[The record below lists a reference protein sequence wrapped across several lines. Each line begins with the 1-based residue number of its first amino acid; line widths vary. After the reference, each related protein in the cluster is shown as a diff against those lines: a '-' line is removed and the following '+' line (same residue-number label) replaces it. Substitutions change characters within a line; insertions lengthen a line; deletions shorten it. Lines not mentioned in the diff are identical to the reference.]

1 LTATRRVA
9 WSEWTGGRDGDG
21 AVIGVFDVGYA
32 DDAAVVG
39 CLGIAEFEDAVP
51 VDEWVVEVS
60 PVGPYVPG
68 QFWMRELDPL
78 LCGVGAAP
86 IDLSVCVI
94 DAYVDLGEDQTP
106 GLGRILYERTG
117 IPVIGV
123 AKSRYPG
130 TPAEC
135 EVRRGSSMRPLY
147 VSAAGFDP
155 DEAKGCVERMAGG
168 GRVPTMIRRAD
179 LLSRGAMPRQ

>member
-1 LTATRRVA
+1 MLVGP
-9 WSEWTGGRDGDG
+9 SELAGRDADG
-21 AVIGVFDVGYA
+21 AVIGIFDVAYA

-39 CLGIAEFEDAVP
+39 CLSIAEFADAVP
-51 VDEWVVEVS
+51 LDEWVVEVC

-78 LCGVGAAP
+78 LRGVAAATS
-86 IDLSVCVI
+86 DLSVCVI
-94 DAYVDLGEDQTP
+94 DAYVDLGQEQTP
-106 GLGRILYERTG
+106 GLGRILSERTG

-130 TPAEC
+130 TPREC
-135 EVRRGSSMRPLY
+135 EVRRGSSRRPLY
-147 VSAAGFDP
+147 VSAAGFDK
-155 DEAKGCVERMAGG
+155 DEAKGCIKRMAGD

-179 LLSRGAMPRQ
+179 LLSRGSMPRQ

>member
-1 LTATRRVA
+1 MAVVTSAAT
-9 WSEWTGGRDGDG
+9 
-21 AVIGVFDVGYA
+21 VIGVFDVGYA

-39 CLGIAEFEDAVP
+39 CLSIAEFEDTVP
-51 VDEWVVEVS
+51 VDEWVVDVS
-60 PVGPYVPG
+60 SVGPYVPG

-78 LCGVGAAP
+78 LRGVAAAAY
-86 IDLSVCVI
+86 DLSVCVV

-106 GLGRILYERTG
+106 GLGRILFERTG

-130 TPAEC
+130 TPQEC
-135 EVRRGSSMRPLY
+135 EVRRGSSKRPLY
-147 VSAAGFDP
+147 VTTAGFDQ
-155 DEAKGCVERMAGG
+155 DEAKRCVERMAGV

-179 LLSRGAMPRQ
+179 LLSRGSSPAK